1 MAVFDSQN
9 TWFKSKIGPIQVG
22 RLQLKVCLERDGYI
36 EDVCLVLTQ
45 IGNHQELR
53 IPMQKLA
60 EESTAIIYSITCS
73 FEQCSTY
80 EYYFEFTKNG
90 KKYYVRRKWFEF
102 IGYVTEALED
112 FPWRLTVYDKITTHP
127 LMKKGIMYQIF
138 PDRFMKGE
146 VRGQLPKD
154 RIYRN
159 WGENPYYDQRI
170 GEDFF
175 GGNFNGISEKIGYLK
190 KLYVDIVYSNPICYS
205 SKNHRYATIDYKEV
219 DPVLGTEEEFV
230 DLVDGLHKNGML
242 FVLDAV
248 FNHVGSDSIYFDRYN
263 KQGTDGA
270 YNNEKS
276 PFKDWFFIDEQGK
289 YSSWWNDP
297 SIPKLNY
304 ASKSLREYILGNDGV
319 LKHWYKNWKIDG
331 IREDVADELSNEV
344 REKMFDISEQE
355 RGDNKIVI
363 VEVWEDASNKWAYST
378 FMKYLQGHQTTSV
391 MNYPIRDLLLAY
403 VRYGGDWAMKF
414 KVVCNEIF
422 KENYPREIAYSLMN
436 FISTHDTV
444 RGITKLAG
452 PEVNGNS
459 RQWQAEHNH
468 MSREEYI
475 LGRKRLLLAYTLI
488 FFLPGIPS
496 IYYGDEVGMQGMP
509 DPYCRGCFP
518 WERIDKKILRA
529 FKRLC
534 AVRHKYRDF
543 LAEAEFDIITAEE
556 KFFVFERTF
565 ENKRIRIALNFSQ
578 EERNIT
584 ELFSTRRIENG
595 RVLFEVEEPK
605 IIFQVNVKNSNAV
618 VRKNSDNTTQIVLS
632 GLDAIVYQY

>member
-80 EYYFEFTKNG
+80 EYYFEFIKNG

-112 FPWRLTVYDKITTHP
+112 LPWRLTVYDKITTHP

-190 KLYVDIVYSNPICYS
+190 KLYVDIIYSNPICCS

-219 DPVLGTEEEFV
+219 DPVLGTKEEFV
-230 DLVDGLHKNGML
+230 DLVDELHKNGML

-263 KQGTDGA
+263 KQGTAGA

-276 PFKDWFFIDEQGK
+276 PFRDWFFIDEQGK

-468 MSREEYI
+468 MSKEEYI

-518 WERIDKKILRA
+518 WKHIDKKILRA

-534 AVRHKYRDF
+534 AARHKHRDF

-595 RVLFEVEEPK
+595 RVLFDVEEPK
-605 IIFQVNVKNSNAV
+605 IIFQVNVKRSNAV